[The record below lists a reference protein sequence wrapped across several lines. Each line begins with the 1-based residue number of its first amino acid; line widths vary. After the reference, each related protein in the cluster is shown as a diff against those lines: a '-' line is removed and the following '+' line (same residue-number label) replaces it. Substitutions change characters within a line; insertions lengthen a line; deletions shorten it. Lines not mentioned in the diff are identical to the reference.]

1 MIGAVLMSDSD
12 KDLGAYCLE
21 IADVKKRLSDLL
33 DDVERG
39 VIVFDGVNG
48 AESVTVR
55 CPGDLW
61 ETGIGTV
68 LVVDR
73 QEFMHV
79 ASGYWLRSD
88 TPWVTVSD
96 GDLYVYAL
104 VHGIDLSC
112 VHLPYR
118 RSCSL

>member
-1 MIGAVLMSDSD
+1 MSDSD

-39 VIVFDGVNG
+39 VLVFEGVNG
-48 AESVTVR
+48 VESVTVR
-55 CPGDLW
+55 CPDDLW
-61 ETGIGTV
+61 ETGVGTV
-68 LVVDR
+68 LTVDR
-73 QEFMHV
+73 QEFMRM
-79 ASGYWLRSD
+79 AGGYWLRSG

-96 GDLYVYAL
+96 EELYVYAL
-104 VHGIDLSC
+104 VHGVDLSC

>member
-1 MIGAVLMSDSD
+1 MSDSN

-21 IADVKKRLSDLL
+21 IADIKERLSDLL

-39 VIVFDGVNG
+39 VIVFEGVNG

-61 ETGIGTV
+61 GTGFGTV
-68 LVVDR
+68 LTVDR
-73 QEFMHV
+73 RAFMHV
-79 ASGYWLRSD
+79 VGGSWLRAD

-96 GDLYVYAL
+96 EELYVYAL
-104 VHGIDLSC
+104 VNGVDLSC
-112 VHLPYR
+112 VHLPSR
-118 RSCSL
+118 RSFSL

>member
-1 MIGAVLMSDSD
+1 M
-12 KDLGAYCLE
+12 GAYCLE

-48 AESVTVR
+48 VESVTVR

-61 ETGIGTV
+61 GTGIGTA

-73 QEFMHV
+73 REFMHV

-96 GDLYVYAL
+96 EDLYVYAL

-112 VHLPYR
+112 VHLPYVR
-118 RSCSL
+118 RSSL